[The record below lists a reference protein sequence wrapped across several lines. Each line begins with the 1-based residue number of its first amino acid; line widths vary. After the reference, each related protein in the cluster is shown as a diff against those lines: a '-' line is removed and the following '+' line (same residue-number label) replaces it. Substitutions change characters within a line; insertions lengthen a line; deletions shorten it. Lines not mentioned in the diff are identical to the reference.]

1 MRQWFAVLLLG
12 IILVSA
18 GELVGA
24 DNAGSIRI
32 QEGPPSFET
41 MVRSLMVKVVRV
53 SPKFEKTVT
62 VALGIRGFTGVM
74 PPEKAAF
81 CFGVLAAEGQYAEI
95 AGDEVMKKDVREA
108 LLVLI
113 EDLKLKTP
121 PQPVTTHD
129 SAGALIRFQPAID
142 EYLNKNNLKI
152 YYDLGRWAEAMRF
165 AVLAAVEADRSGTRN
180 YSAAA
185 KDGSV
190 PSDQISGGDFLKG
203 PENRAEDF
211 LAALKR
217 DKLPEG
223 IFRSLEDLKNLKARQ
238 APLSSE
244 DRQAALQVLE
254 TIVSLAGEARL
265 RTKEAW
271 IRLYGEVNEGE
282 DPVVDRARNVIFP
295 KIWAAS
301 RKPAGVV
308 SELVVI
314 KAQGD
319 PWTFV
324 LRADG
329 AVMITRGAVYLC
341 YQDVPQQVGDARLAF
356 LVGHELSHLANGHFW
371 HAETFDALKVYG
383 GSAGQGG
390 SEAVRLMFAQV
401 TDGARTTP
409 EARQAAQ
416 VKELQADQEGLI
428 ACSMAGY
435 DPKSVL
441 SREGATFFDTYVD
454 QITEKAALDDAT
466 HPTPRQ
472 RADFLRTS
480 LTPIVEALEL
490 FTFGV
495 RLYELARYED
505 ALILFGMF
513 SERYPGREVQNNI
526 GLCQFQLAQGV
537 LENCDASLSNR
548 FSIPVQVDTETRAA
562 LVAAITAPLMMERSQ
577 SMGVQNCYEKAV
589 FKRHMARAVTLLNMA
604 VEKDPLYLPARINL
618 SSALIVNREYDKAG
632 IAAREAVQTAKE
644 KLKKPDG
651 SPEGMNNRALAL
663 YLAGAAEDRPALKSE
678 AVALLQSLAR
688 QYPEYHGALYN
699 LGSME
704 LEMGLKKEGD
714 ADLRRFVEKG
724 GDAPLAAIAK
734 RVLGMRGGTSSPAAS
749 RVLPDRPAVRP
760 GLLNSGTREELRAV
774 QPKTFPSS
782 VGMVSIYI
790 HPEWTAYL
798 IKDNLIIVEKPLKTP
813 LARAEFLS
821 TFGRP
826 LRTINTAAGEVLIY
840 GSYAADV
847 KEGRVL
853 RLAFFERM

>member
-12 IILVSA
+12 IFLVSA

-62 VALGIRGFTGVM
+62 VAVGIRGFTGVV

-95 AGDEVMKKDVREA
+95 AGDEAMKKDVREA

-113 EDLKLKTP
+113 RDLKLKTP
-121 PQPVTTHD
+121 PQLATTQD
-129 SAGALIRFQPAID
+129 SAGALTQFQPAID

-165 AVLAAVEADRSGTRN
+165 AVLAAVEADRSVTLS
-180 YSAAA
+180 YSPAA
-185 KDGSV
+185 KDGNA
-190 PSDQISGGDFLKG
+190 PSYQINGGDLLKG
-203 PENRAEDF
+203 PENRADDF

-223 IFRSLEDLKNLKARQ
+223 IFRSLEDLKNLKVKQ
-238 APLSSE
+238 APLLSE
-244 DRQAALQVLE
+244 NLQTALQALE

-271 IRLYGEVNEGE
+271 IRLYGEVIEGA
-282 DPVVDRARNVIFP
+282 DPVVDRARNIIFP

-324 LRADG
+324 LRTDG
-329 AVMITRGAVYLC
+329 AVMITRGAVHLC
-341 YQDVPQQVGDARLAF
+341 YLDVSQEVGDARLAF
-356 LVGHELSHLANGHFW
+356 LDGHELSHLANGHFW
-371 HAETFDALKVYG
+371 HAETFDALKAYG

-401 TDGARTTP
+401 TDGAGTTP
-409 EARQAAQ
+409 EAQQAAQ

-435 DPKSVL
+435 DPKAVL
-441 SREGATFFDTYVD
+441 SRGGATFFDTYVD
-454 QITEKAALDDAT
+454 QITEKAALDDKT

-480 LTPIVEALEL
+480 LTPIVDALEL

-513 SERYPGREVQNNI
+513 NERYPGREVQNNI
-526 GLCQFQLAQGV
+526 GLCHFQLAQGV
-537 LENCDASLSNR
+537 LGNCDASLANR
-548 FSIPVQVDTETRAA
+548 FSIPVQVDAETRAA
-562 LVAAITAPLMMERSQ
+562 LVAAITAPVMMERGLSI
-577 SMGVQNCYEKAV
+577 GVQNCYEKAA
-589 FKRHMARAVTLLNMA
+589 FKRHMARAVTLLGMA
-604 VEKDPLYLPARINL
+604 VEKDPLYVPARINL

-632 IAAREAVQTAKE
+632 IVAKEAVQIAKE
-644 KLKKPDG
+644 KLKKPAG

-678 AVALLQSLAR
+678 AVALLKSLAS
-688 QYPEYHGALYN
+688 QCPEYHGVLYN

-704 LEMGLKKEGD
+704 LEMGLRKEGE

-724 GDAPLAAIAK
+724 GDAPLVASAK
-734 RVLGMRGGTSSPAAS
+734 RALRMRGDVSYSAAS
-749 RVLPDRPAVRP
+749 RVMPDRPAVRP
-760 GLLNSGTREELRAV
+760 GPLDSGTREELRAT
-774 QPKTFPSS
+774 QPKAFPSS

-798 IKDNLIIVEKPLKTP
+798 IKDEVIVVEKPLRTP
-813 LARAEFLS
+813 LQRADFIS
-821 TFGRP
+821 KFGSP
-826 LRTINTAAGEVLIY
+826 LRTVNTAGGEVLIY

-847 KEGRVL
+847 KEGLVM